1 MKKRQNVLIGLV
13 LLVLIIVGGIIYQKQ
28 QPKQQAS
35 FTFSVKENEGL
46 EIVSTGVNPSSQPIP
61 IIQIAKDTT
70 PVTVKYRLDI
80 QVKTDRYQLTL
91 TNLDSKSKEKVNKHT
106 LDQKF
111 KYSAFVTSKA
121 KNQLGYIILTN
132 QKDELKEPQKATKGQ
147 VWLISKTITK

>member
-13 LLVLIIVGGIIYQKQ
+13 LLVLIIVGSIIYQKQ

-132 QKDELKEPQKATKGQ
+132 QKDELKEPQKATKGP